1 MTTETNRFCVDFSVK
16 LYSLKKDIDL
26 QGITLLKIPHEI
38 FYTWNVR
45 FVNVFEDRYVW
56 LKVFA
61 SLDQSFCVQ
70 LWKHFY

>member
-16 LYSLKKDIDL
+16 IYSLKNDIDL

-45 FVNVFEDRYVW
+45 FVNVFEDRYI
-56 LKVFA
+56 F
-61 SLDQSFCVQ
+61 
-70 LWKHFY
+70 